1 MKRGERIKGIRELGV
16 GIGIKELAVR
26 VRNMCMCLAWKHTTV
41 FKVSKASPVVQA
53 LSISSI

>member
-26 VRNMCMCLAWKHTTV
+26 VRNMCMCLAWKHTPQYL
-41 FKVSKASPVVQA
+41 KRESKPF
-53 LSISSI
+53 